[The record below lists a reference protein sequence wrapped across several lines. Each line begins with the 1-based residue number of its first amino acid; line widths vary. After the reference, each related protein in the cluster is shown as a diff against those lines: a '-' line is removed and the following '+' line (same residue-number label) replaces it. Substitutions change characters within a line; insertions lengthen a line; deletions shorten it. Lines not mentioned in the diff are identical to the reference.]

1 MLEWLKTILGDHY
14 TEDIDKQISAEIG
27 KGFVARADF
36 NSKNDELKT
45 ANDTIKELQKAAKK
59 FDGQDVEGLKNQLS
73 TLQTK
78 YAIDLEAVR
87 KASAIDIALANSKAK
102 NGKAARALLDLDAV
116 KLDGN
121 KLLGFDDQLEALKK
135 SDPWLFDTTDTNPG
149 QDGTGVHVDTGA
161 EHGQGG
167 SAAPSD
173 GVTAAFAALNPDL
186 KL

>member
-14 TEDIDKQISAEIG
+14 TEGIDKQISTEIG

-36 NSKNDELKT
+36 NAKNDELKT
-45 ANDTIKELQKAAKK
+45 ANTTINSLRDAAKK
-59 FDGQDVEGLKNQLS
+59 FEGADIDGLKNQLS
-73 TLQTK
+73 ALQTK
-78 YAIDLEAVR
+78 YDTDIAAVR

-116 KLDGN
+116 KLDGD

-135 SDPWLFDTTDTNPG
+135 SDPWLFEATDATAG

>member
-1 MLEWLKTILGDHY
+1 MVETILGDHY

-45 ANDTIKELQKAAKK
+45 ANDTIKGLQEAAKK
-59 FDGQDVEGLKNQLS
+59 FDGQDVEGLKTQLS

-78 YAIDLEAVR
+78 YDTDIAAVR

-121 KLLGFDDQLEALKK
+121 KLLGFDDQLEALKNPTRGFSK
-135 SDPWLFDTTDTNPG
+135 PTPQNRMTAPAYTSIPARNTDK
-149 QDGTGVHVDTGA
+149 
-161 EHGQGG
+161 
-167 SAAPSD
+167 AAVPNRL
-173 GVTAAFAALNPDL
+173 TA
-186 KL
+186 

>member
-1 MLEWLKTILGDHY
+1 MLR
-14 TEDIDKQISAEIG
+14 SP
-27 KGFVARADF
+27 
-36 NSKNDELKT
+36 
-45 ANDTIKELQKAAKK
+45 DTIVVLKLKCSDTQKMCIR
-59 FDGQDVEGLKNQLS
+59 DRDVEGLKTQLS

-78 YAIDLEAVR
+78 YDTDIAAVR

-135 SDPWLFDTTDTNPG
+135 SDPWLFEADTTKQD
-149 QDGTGVHVDTGA
+149 DGTGVHVDTGA

-167 SAAPSD
+167 SAEPSD
-173 GVTAAFAALNPDL
+173 GVTAVSYTHL
-186 KL
+186 KETELVS

>member
-1 MLEWLKTILGDHY
+1 MDQVP
-14 TEDIDKQISAEIG
+14 EDEDRIWQQLSGAVE
-27 KGFVARADF
+27 
-36 NSKNDELKT
+36 E
-45 ANDTIKELQKAAKK
+45 AAKK
-59 FDGQDVEGLKNQLS
+59 FDGQDVEGLKTQLS

-78 YAIDLEAVR
+78 YDTDIAAVR

-135 SDPWLFDTTDTNPG
+135 SDPWLFEADTTKQD
-149 QDGTGVHVDTGA
+149 DGTGVHVDTGA

-167 SAAPSD
+167 SAEPSD

>member
-45 ANDTIKELQKAAKK
+45 ANDTIKELQEAAKK

-78 YAIDLEAVR
+78 YDTDIAAVR

-102 NGKAARALLDLDAV
+102 SGKAARALLDLDAV
-116 KLDGN
+116 KLDGD
-121 KLLGFDDQLEALKK
+121 KLLGFD
-135 SDPWLFDTTDTNPG
+135 
-149 QDGTGVHVDTGA
+149 VDTGA

>member
-1 MLEWLKTILGDHY
+1 M
-14 TEDIDKQISAEIG
+14 
-27 KGFVARADF
+27 
-36 NSKNDELKT
+36 
-45 ANDTIKELQKAAKK
+45 
-59 FDGQDVEGLKNQLS
+59 
-73 TLQTK
+73 
-78 YAIDLEAVR
+78 R

-135 SDPWLFDTTDTNPG
+135 SDPWLFEADTTKQD
-149 QDGTGVHVDTGA
+149 DGTGVHVDTGA

-167 SAAPSD
+167 STEPSD

>member
-45 ANDTIKELQKAAKK
+45 ANDTIKGLQEAAKK
-59 FDGQDVEGLKNQLS
+59 FDGQDVEGLKTQLS

-78 YAIDLEAVR
+78 YDTDIAAVR

-102 NGKAARALLDLDAV
+102 SGKAARALLDLDAV
-116 KLDGN
+116 KLDGD

-135 SDPWLFDTTDTNPG
+135 SDPWLLTPRIQTPVRTAPAYTSIPVRN
-149 QDGTGVHVDTGA
+149 TGR
-161 EHGQGG
+161 
-167 SAAPSD
+167 AAVPHRL
-173 GVTAAFAALNPDL
+173 TA
-186 KL
+186 

>member
-45 ANDTIKELQKAAKK
+45 ANDTIKGLKEAAKK
-59 FDGQDVEGLKNQLS
+59 FDGQDVEGLKTQLS

-78 YAIDLEAVR
+78 YDTDIAAVR
-87 KASAIDIALANSKAK
+87 KASAIDIALANSRAK

-135 SDPWLFDTTDTNPG
+135 SDPWLFEADTTKQD
-149 QDGTGVHVDTGA
+149 DGTGVHVDTGA

-167 SAAPSD
+167 STEPSD